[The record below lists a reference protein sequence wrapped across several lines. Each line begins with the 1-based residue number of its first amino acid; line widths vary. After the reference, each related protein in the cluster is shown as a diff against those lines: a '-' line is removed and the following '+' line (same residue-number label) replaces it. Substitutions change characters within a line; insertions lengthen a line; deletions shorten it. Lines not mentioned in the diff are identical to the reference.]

1 MVFDSYVHYYYATQA
16 LSFLD
21 DLEALELNTEQLFI
35 IKNEIVNMLEENLPS
50 IKQYED
56 FYLAFYTFLSVMGD
70 KRYPVSIDKAASASA
85 RSSYY
90 SNKLLIE
97 VLRFI
102 EPQLFQELSETIDA
116 MMKSEDLD
124 EAFLNAFVD
133 FWLQF
138 DRVTRQFLKENQSL
152 VEEIKDSLN
161 FQEARQQ
168 YFDILKSI
176 LIQRIIEVEAPDF
189 EGLEKETI
197 IAGIDKLFEQMDRII
212 ELLEKQ
218 KEKGVN
224 FYNRLVQTEGQLIKD
239 YLKLAFTEDMEE
251 YMALHQ
257 QILIELLHVDL
268 ILTLTEEE
276 IDTYITLLFDIVVL
290 ALIEFEE
297 TPNQDIVFIQET
309 LQPFVINT
317 FQNIAFIRSHNINY
331 ILNNEEVVT
340 FLVTSEEFTYEER
353 YMIAFLWA
361 INELIEEKDPDF
373 DAYFSELEDILLHP
387 FMLSLFNMPKEEMET
402 QLSLEHELFEFVVEE
417 IKVVAKYDME
427 QLTEDQSERLLSLI
441 ESITQT
447 VTLSLPIIN

>member
-1 MVFDSYVHYYYATQA
+1 
-16 LSFLD
+16 
-21 DLEALELNTEQLFI
+21 
-35 IKNEIVNMLEENLPS
+35 
-50 IKQYED
+50 
-56 FYLAFYTFLSVMGD
+56 
-70 KRYPVSIDKAASASA
+70 
-85 RSSYY
+85 
-90 SNKLLIE
+90 
-97 VLRFI
+97 
-102 EPQLFQELSETIDA
+102 
-116 MMKSEDLD
+116 
-124 EAFLNAFVD
+124 
-133 FWLQF
+133 
-138 DRVTRQFLKENQSL
+138 
-152 VEEIKDSLN
+152 
-161 FQEARQQ
+161 
-168 YFDILKSI
+168 
-176 LIQRIIEVEAPDF
+176 
-189 EGLEKETI
+189 
-197 IAGIDKLFEQMDRII
+197 MDRII

-353 YMIAFLWA
+353 YIIAFLWA
-361 INELIEEKDPDF
+361 INELIEEKEPDF

-402 QLSLEHELFEFVVEE
+402 QLTLEHELFEFVVEE